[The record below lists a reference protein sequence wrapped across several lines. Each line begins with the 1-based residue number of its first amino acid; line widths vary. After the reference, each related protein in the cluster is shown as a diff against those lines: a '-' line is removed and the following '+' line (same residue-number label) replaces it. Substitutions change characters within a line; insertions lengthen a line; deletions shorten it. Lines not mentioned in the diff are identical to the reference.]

1 MNGDLKT
8 DPLDLQLKTK
18 KNSKKNKDVE
28 DIINTLKQVQ
38 ADFENYKKRTEK
50 QQEDFRTYAS
60 KEILKEILPLLDSFE
75 LALKHTDKLEDFLKG
90 MELIYVQFKDILKSQ
105 GVERIKAEKFDPH
118 LHEALLQEESDKEE
132 GTILE
137 ELQAGYK
144 MKDQVLRHTKVKVAK
159 K

>member
-1 MNGDLKT
+1 MKEV
-8 DPLDLQLKTK
+8 KTK

-75 LALKHTDKLEDFLKG
+75 LALKHTDNLEDFLKG

-144 MKDQVLRHTKVKVAK
+144 MKDQVLRHTKVKVANK
-159 K
+159 

>member
-1 MNGDLKT
+1 MKEV
-8 DPLDLQLKTK
+8 KTK

-75 LALKHTDKLEDFLKG
+75 LALKHTDNLEDFLKG